1 MDEKI
6 KSTQFDISVFIAKY
20 LIPIKERKWIVILIF
35 LLGVS
40 VALITTLFVKPEFV
54 SQGTLLIEE
63 PVYEISKVKGEQAG
77 MRAARWEYVGSEIE
91 KLKSTSFG
99 YEVLKILPDKVKD
112 DLKNP
117 IALGPQIFMGIRKGL
132 KGKFGEQ
139 LDEKLFGK
147 KTVPSPGITEWQ
159 ELIANLMERVKIE
172 GDIRSGIIKITATT
186 INREIAPILVKDYID
201 VWMATNLEENK
212 KSIAKQNEFAEGQ
225 RITALKKFND
235 AERALLNFKRK
246 YDIPGEL
253 EVARDVEINLE
264 MERLQYHL
272 NMMRERYETMDRIHL
287 QTRTKEAGIVGNI
300 TVLDFPMVPMMKSLR
315 KERTIVGTAILGSL
329 IVGIGIVLLLDFLKG
344 PIRHEIDITST
355 VNIPVLG
362 YIPKV

>member
-1 MDEKI
+1 MNGKI
-6 KSTQFDISVFIAKY
+6 ESRQFDISVYVAKY

-54 SQGTLLIEE
+54 SQGTLLVEA
-63 PVYEISKVKGEQAG
+63 PTYEISKVKGEQAG

-91 KLKSTSFG
+91 KLKSTSFAS
-99 YEVLKILPDKVKD
+99 EVSKILPDTVKD

-117 IALGPQIFMGIRKGL
+117 IALGPQIFEGIRKWL
-132 KGKFGEQ
+132 KGKPGEQ
-139 LDEKLFGK
+139 LVEKLFGK
-147 KTVPSPGITEWQ
+147 KTVPFPGITERQ
-159 ELIANLMERVKIE
+159 ELIENIMERVKIE
-172 GDIRSGIIKITATT
+172 GDIRSGILKITATT

-212 KSIAKQNEFAEGQ
+212 KGIAKESVFADGQ
-225 RITALKKFND
+225 RNTAFQAFND
-235 AERALLNFKRK
+235 AERKLLDFKRR

-253 EVARDVEINLE
+253 QVARDVEINLE

-272 NMMRERYETMDRIHL
+272 NMTRERYETMDKMYL

-300 TVLDFPMVPMMKSLR
+300 KVLDFPMVPMMKSLR
-315 KERTIVGTAILGSL
+315 KQRTLIGTAMLGSL
-329 IVGIGIVLLLDFLKG
+329 ILGIGIVLLIDFIKG
-344 PIRHEIDITST
+344 PIRHETDITSA